1 MKLSELKEIIREEL
15 QNIMEELNEKSVPQP
30 YNRKEAR
37 PMNGS
42 QVKKRDKIGKAMLA
56 DPKTVKGFKERHGN
70 EWEDYLWAT
79 ATSKAMNGGE

>member
-1 MKLSELKEIIREEL
+1 MKLSELKQIIREEL

-37 PMNGS
+37 PMTPALIA
-42 QVKKRDKIGKAMLA
+42 KRDKIGKAMLN
-56 DPKTVKGFKERHGN
+56 DPEAVKGFKERHGE

-79 ATSKAMNGGE
+79 ATSKAFNS